1 MGWEKKRLGREN
13 SPALTFL
20 RKFPANREKY
30 REFCEFWLANWSFL
44 PVSSTFYWEKMG
56 IHPKSEQGNNRGV
69 SGIRDCLLRSW
80 NREFT

>member
-1 MGWEKKRLGREN
+1 LLTGKNTGNFVN
-13 SPALTFL
+13 SDPQIGA
-20 RKFPANREKY
+20 
-30 REFCEFWLANWSFL
+30 SL